1 MMSRDCIK
9 HLKRTLKAKPFRGQK
24 ASKRG
29 RKKVNMSKIIIGLVV
44 GLLMSGLAYADSL
57 TQVTTQ
63 SGQNCQVSVIAGQTY
78 VNC

>member
-1 MMSRDCIK
+1 
-9 HLKRTLKAKPFRGQK
+9 
-24 ASKRG
+24 
-29 RKKVNMSKIIIGLVV
+29 MSKIIIGLVV